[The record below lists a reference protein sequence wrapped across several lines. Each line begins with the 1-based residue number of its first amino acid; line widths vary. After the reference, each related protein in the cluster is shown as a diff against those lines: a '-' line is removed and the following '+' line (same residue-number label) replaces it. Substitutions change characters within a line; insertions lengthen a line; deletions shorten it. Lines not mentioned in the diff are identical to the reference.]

1 MAAAISP
8 PRRSSHPAHVGSL
21 TIGGGAPVAVQSMCN
36 TDTRDVEAT
45 ARQIAALAEA
55 GCELVRVA
63 VPDAAAAAA
72 LPEIVRRSPVPV
84 AADIH
89 FDHRLAL
96 AALESGVQK
105 LRLNPGNIRRPEH
118 VRTVVRAAQERGAA
132 IRIGV
137 NAGSLPP
144 LETPAGRP
152 LPTVE
157 ELRAMAPERMVQAA
171 LGHVRILEELD
182 FHNIV
187 VSLKAFDVP
196 LTVAANR
203 LLAARLPYPLHLG
216 ITEAG
221 LPWAGTIRSAVG
233 LGILLFEGLGD
244 TIRVSLTG
252 DPVEEV
258 RVAYEILRAVDQ
270 RRRGPTMISCPTCG
284 RTEVD
289 LVRLAEEVQERLQA
303 VREPITVAVMGCVV
317 NGPGEARQA
326 DYGIAGGKGKG
337 AVFRQ
342 GEVVATVPEE
352 QLVDALMAEIE
363 RECQPEPSHL

>member
-1 MAAAISP
+1 MTRGP
-8 PRRSSHPAHVGSL
+8 LPTPRRMSRPVQVGGV
-21 TIGGGAPVAVQSMCN
+21 TIGGGAPLVVQSMC
-36 TDTRDVEAT
+36 TSDTRDVEAT
-45 ARQIAALAEA
+45 VAQIAALAAA

-63 VPDAAAAAA
+63 VPDAEAAAA
-72 LPEIVRRSPVPV
+72 LAAIVRQSPIPV

-96 AALESGVQK
+96 AAIQVGVLK

-118 VRTVVRAAQERGAA
+118 VRAVVRAAAERGVA

-144 LETPAGRP
+144 LETAPGQP

-157 ELRAMAPERMVQAA
+157 ELRALAPERMVQAA

-182 FHNIV
+182 FTDIV

-203 LLAARLPYPLHLG
+203 LLAERVPYPLHLG

-252 DPVEEV
+252 DPVQEV
-258 RVAYEILRAVDQ
+258 GVAYEILRTLHMRQ
-270 RRRGPTMISCPTCG
+270 RGPTLISCPTCG
-284 RTEVD
+284 RTEVN
-289 LVRLAEEVQERLQA
+289 LVRLAEEVEARLKGITA
-303 VREPITVAVMGCVV
+303 PITVAVMGCVV

-326 DYGIAGGKGKG
+326 DYGLAAGKGRG
-337 AVFRQ
+337 AIFRH

-352 QLVDALMAEIE
+352 QLVDALLAEVE
-363 RECQPEPSHL
+363 RGIDTPD